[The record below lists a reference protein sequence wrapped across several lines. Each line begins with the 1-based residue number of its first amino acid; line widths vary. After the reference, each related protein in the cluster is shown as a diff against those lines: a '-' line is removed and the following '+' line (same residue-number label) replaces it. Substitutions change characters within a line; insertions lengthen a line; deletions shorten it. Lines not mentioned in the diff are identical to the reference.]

1 MFNFTE
7 EDLLPYASADDIL
20 REVNS
25 YDMFRYYVGD
35 FKIGTPIISPLEE
48 EKKPSFA
55 IFAKGDQ
62 VLFNDFRVG
71 GGDIIQFVKLRFN
84 MDFRSAINKIVQ
96 DAGLGDKYRSDL
108 NYVPKPLVKH
118 NKVIKQVKTVIKVK
132 GRRWAQYDI
141 DFWNTFHISQE
152 TLLKYRVSPV
162 SYIFL
167 NNKIIKADK
176 LAYVF
181 KELKDGKVSYT
192 IYQPLSKTMK
202 WFKSH
207 DASVFYGWSQLPE
220 EGPLLIMTKSMKDVM
235 TITSI
240 TGIPAVALQN
250 EKIRPKKQII
260 EELKS
265 RFDNIYLFYDNDYA
279 NEEKGKDNYGR
290 KFGCIIANEFGLTQ
304 IEIPDLIA
312 QIHDAKDP
320 SDLAKNAGREYVEM
334 MLLNDIGNYEVNEKA
349 CAAFIRAHNEEQNN
363 QGKSNIQSE

>member
-7 EDLLPYASADDIL
+7 EDLLPYATADDIL

-25 YDMFRYYVGD
+25 YDMFRYYVGE
-35 FKIGTPIISPLEE
+35 FKIGTPIISPFDEE
-48 EKKPSFA
+48 RKPSFA
-55 IFAKGDQ
+55 IFAKGSQ
-62 VLFNDFRVG
+62 VLFNDFRFG

-84 MDFRSAINKIVQ
+84 MDFRNAINKIVH
-96 DAGLGDKYRSDL
+96 DAGLCDKYRSDL

-118 NKVIKQVKTVIKVK
+118 NVVVKHVKTVIKVK
-132 GRRWAQYDI
+132 SRKWTKADI
-141 DFWNTFHISQE
+141 EFWSTFHITKE
-152 TLLKYRVSPV
+152 ILEKYRVHPI

-167 NNKIIKADK
+167 NSKIIKADK

-192 IYQPLSKTMK
+192 IYQPLSQTMK

-207 DASVFYGWSQLPE
+207 DSSVFYGWSQLPE
-220 EGPLLIMTKSMKDVM
+220 SGPILIMTKSMKDVM
-235 TITSI
+235 TLTSI

-250 EKIRPKKQII
+250 EKIKPKQQII
-260 EELKS
+260 DELKS
-265 RFDNIYLFYDNDYA
+265 RFDKIYLFYDNDYA

-290 KFGCIIANEFGLTQ
+290 KFGCIIAKEFGLTQ

-320 SDLAKNAGREYVEM
+320 SDLAKHAGREYIEM
-334 MLLNDIGNYEVNEKA
+334 MFNEIGNYEVNEKA
-349 CAAFIRAHNEEQNN
+349 CAAFIRAHNEEQND
-363 QGKSNIQSE
+363 QGKSDIQSE